1 MVAATAIT
9 LSQLVQSLATAV
21 VQAQQQVEDHQVAGL
36 DRYFDPDGRPHSLT
50 IRTRSLRPDAAA
62 DAEDW
67 YSAPLLPLLPNSQLR
82 IKNAHLELRAELAD
96 LGNKATA
103 QPGDAQGSGA
113 AAAAA
118 VPELALVLANNSN
131 EGSVRIRLEL
141 EAVEAGDGRSR
152 LLAHLAKTQG
162 FIDR

>member
-21 VQAQQQVEDHQVAGL
+21 VQAQQQVEDHHVAGL

-113 AAAAA
+113 AAA

-152 LLAHLAKTQG
+152 LLDHLAKTQG

>member
-113 AAAAA
+113 AVA

-152 LLAHLAKTQG
+152 LLDHLAKTQG

>member
-1 MVAATAIT
+1 M
-9 LSQLVQSLATAV
+9 
-21 VQAQQQVEDHQVAGL
+21 
-36 DRYFDPDGRPHSLT
+36 
-50 IRTRSLRPDAAA
+50 
-62 DAEDW
+62 
-67 YSAPLLPLLPNSQLR
+67 R

-103 QPGDAQGSGA
+103 QPGDAQGSG
-113 AAAAA
+113 AAAA

-152 LLAHLAKTQG
+152 LLDHLAKTQG

>member
-62 DAEDW
+62 
-67 YSAPLLPLLPNSQLR
+67 
-82 IKNAHLELRAELAD
+82 
-96 LGNKATA
+96 
-103 QPGDAQGSGA
+103 
-113 AAAAA
+113 AAA

-152 LLAHLAKTQG
+152 LLDHLAKTQG